1 MAARSRP
8 PSPILGAAAAMI
20 GEASTALVGKESR
33 FRHTFEIPLD
43 NIRPDPNQSRKT
55 FDAEEIAALAATMA
69 SAGQLQPIL
78 VRPDPAT
85 RGGWIIVAGERRW
98 RAARLNGWDS
108 ILAIA
113 HDGDP
118 EIAALIENLQRVD
131 LSPIEEARG
140 LERLITGKGW
150 TQNDAAAALGKSK
163 AEISARLRILSLAP
177 EVLSLVENAEPPVP
191 RNVLVELARLEDPA
205 LQLRLARKARTGGLT
220 VRAVRAAKAYAEA
233 GWRSREEADEEAGAD
248 SDARDFP
255 PDQETKFSYADFAQ
269 LLAGIRALQAHLSAR
284 PERLS
289 PLLRTALQHL
299 RAEIDAVLAAAPPEN
314 TA

>member
-1 MAARSRP
+1 MAGRSRP

-20 GEASTALVGKESR
+20 GEASNALVGKESR
-33 FRHTFEIPLD
+33 FRHTFEIPLEK
-43 NIRPDPNQSRKT
+43 IRPDPNQSRKT
-55 FDAEEIAALAATMA
+55 FDPEEIAALAATMA

-78 VRPDPAT
+78 VRPDPEA

-118 EIAALIENLQRVD
+118 EVAALIENLQRVD

-140 LERLITGKGW
+140 LERLIAGKGW

-177 EVLSLVENAEPPVP
+177 EVL
-191 RNVLVELARLEDPA
+191 A

-220 VRAVRAAKAYAEA
+220 VRAIRAAKAYAEA
-233 GWRSREEADEEAGAD
+233 GWRSREEADDEAEAD

-255 PDQETKFSYADFAQ
+255 QDPETTISYVEFAQ
-269 LLAGIRALQAHLSAR
+269 LLAGIRALQAHLSER
-284 PERLS
+284 PGPLN

-299 RAEIDAVLAAAPPEN
+299 REAIDAVLAAAPPAN
-314 TA
+314 KA